1 MSHCRFLLMGCL
13 LVLALAGLAL
23 PALSLAAGPN
33 KVPDPESFPWRAT
46 TATELNLRA
55 GPGTGYASKGVF
67 DSGAFI
73 IVDYRTTTGN
83 WVKVS
88 FTDKLQGPMEGYVE
102 GSYLNYV
109 SQLAPPPPEKEPGKL
124 ALIWEKVWRVLRI
137 ILIVVAVLLLYIYKE
152 AIFQVL
158 APAFIYGSGGALL
171 FWLLFKL
178 GWLGATIGAVIGLI
192 VGLKDYYSVSG
203 IGSGLIVVLKT
214 LYDIVSLPF
223 YLLNQLQIILSEPWR
238 YVFKHHVRDD
248 GSREFLRI
256 FLEVLKVL
264 LYIATTPLR
273 LVNAVYFNILVHGLV
288 SLYDL
293 LMEVFVPNSE
303 KEGKGDFW
311 KWLLM
316 LPWRVLRYPV
326 FHGTVALLE
335 SVVWTVIDVFVP
347 AVTLYHGTDLTAG
360 QSIAGSRNRNEDL
373 NWKSGTFTASQS
385 SWGGIGVYFASRRR
399 VAMRYACDPYRLS
412 DSNPVII
419 VCRVSPGRIIN
430 YSLAPGHVYYST
442 GGNGDPKKL
451 NSWSQGHSYTTG
463 EWWNDY
469 GGYWEYCLFD
479 WQNLYNSRWRIRTIY
494 VYNLRTRLFQHI
506 KGGKAHWFFKF

>member
-1 MSHCRFLLMGCL
+1 MLECIVTKFGGSSLADDEQFRKVRSILELEPTRRYLVPSAPGKRDPSDEKVTDLLYQCH
-13 LVLALAGLAL
+13 ALAA
-23 PALSLAAGPN
+23 
-33 KVPDPESFPWRAT
+33 
-46 TATELNLRA
+46 
-55 GPGTGYASKGVF
+55 
-67 DSGAFI
+67 
-73 IVDYRTTTGN
+73 
-83 WVKVS
+83 
-88 FTDKLQGPMEGYVE
+88 
-102 GSYLNYV
+102 
-109 SQLAPPPPEKEPGKL
+109 
-124 ALIWEKVWRVLRI
+124 
-137 ILIVVAVLLLYIYKE
+137 
-152 AIFQVL
+152 
-158 APAFIYGSGGALL
+158 
-171 FWLLFKL
+171 
-178 GWLGATIGAVIGLI
+178 
-192 VGLKDYYSVSG
+192 
-203 IGSGLIVVLKT
+203 
-214 LYDIVSLPF
+214 
-223 YLLNQLQIILSEPWR
+223 
-238 YVFKHHVRDD
+238 
-248 GSREFLRI
+248 
-256 FLEVLKVL
+256 
-264 LYIATTPLR
+264 
-273 LVNAVYFNILVHGLV
+273 
-288 SLYDL
+288 
-293 LMEVFVPNSE
+293 
-303 KEGKGDFW
+303 EGKGDFW

-506 KGGKAHWFFKF
+506 RGGKAHWFFKF

>member
-1 MSHCRFLLMGCL
+1 MPMSRFRLIIIVLLL
-13 LVLALAGLAL
+13 LLAFPLRVM
-23 PALSLAAGPN
+23 AAGPN
-33 KVPDPESFPWRAT
+33 SVPEPETFPWRVT
-46 TATELNLRA
+46 TVTELNLRS
-55 GPGTGYASKGVF
+55 GPGTNYESKGVF
-67 DSGAFI
+67 DEGALI
-73 IVDYRTTTGN
+73 IAVSRTGVGN
-83 WVKVS
+83 WVKVT
-88 FTDKLQGPMEGYVE
+88 FNEKEKGPMEGYVE

-109 SQLAPPPPEKEPGKL
+109 SQFNTPPPENEPSRLGI
-124 ALIWEKVWRVLRI
+124 IWAKVWRVLRI
-137 ILIVVAVLLLYIYKE
+137 VLIIVAVLLLYIYKE
-152 AIFQVL
+152 AIFQML
-158 APAFIYGSGGALL
+158 APAIIYGSVGALL

-238 YVFKHHVRDD
+238 YIFKHHVKSDD
-248 GSREFLRI
+248 SREFLRI
-256 FLEVLKVL
+256 FLEVMKVI

-273 LVNAVYFNILVHGLV
+273 LLNAVYYNIIVHGLV
-288 SLYDL
+288 SVYDL
-293 LMEVFVPNSE
+293 LMEVLIPCNE
-303 KEGKGDFW
+303 KEGKGNFW

-316 LPWRVLRYPV
+316 LPWRILRYPV
-326 FHGTVALLE
+326 FHGTIAILE
-335 SVVWTVIDVFVP
+335 SVVWTVIDLIIP

-360 QSIAGSRNRNEDL
+360 QSIAGSRNRNQDL
-373 NWKSGTFTASQS
+373 NWKSGTFTASKS
-385 SWGGIGVYFASRRR
+385 SWGGIGVYFATRRR
-399 VAMRYACDPYRLS
+399 VAERYALDPYRLS
-412 DSNPVII
+412 DTNPVII

-430 YSLAPGHVYYST
+430 YSLAPGQVYYST

-451 NSWSQGHSYTTG
+451 NSWSMDNHYTTG

-479 WQNLYNSRWRIRTIY
+479 WKNLYNSRWRIRPIY
-494 VYNLRTRLFQHI
+494 LYNIYHRVFQHI